1 MARDYMVISS
11 DSHIDL
17 RWIEPDLF
25 VKNAPASMR
34 DEVPHVVESKD
45 GPIWFAEGQAMTV
58 VPLNLPI
65 STVFSPDLD
74 VIPPKGVSKHIDRM
88 HEVGF
93 YDGRPHPTT
102 LELRLAD
109 MDMGGIDA
117 EIIYGPLG
125 VERQLKTREM
135 VHMVYEIYNS
145 WLADFCKNSPD
156 RLGGLALIASD
167 NPEYAAQELRRCAKL
182 GLRGADFAVTRAV
195 LPIWHR
201 DWDPLWA
208 AAEECQMAISF
219 HTRGIATRIPD
230 EDSDMYREYEP
241 QHSAVRL
248 TVFQLAGTEVLSSL
262 IFSEAVE
269 RFPGFQFVLGECG
282 VSWLLYILRRMDLE
296 FEDLASQLNLTMKPS
311 EYWLRQEH
319 TTFQREPGLADVLH
333 VVGEDNVMWG
343 SDYSHADGVWPD
355 TQHWI
360 DLDLQGLS
368 PETRRKIT
376 RDNTGKLYGFLK

>member
-1 MARDYMVISS
+1 M
-11 DSHIDL
+11 DL
-17 RWIEPDLF
+17 
-25 VKNAPASMR
+25 
-34 DEVPHVVESKD
+34 
-45 GPIWFAEGQAMTV
+45 
-58 VPLNLPI
+58 
-65 STVFSPDLD
+65 
-74 VIPPKGVSKHIDRM
+74 
-88 HEVGF
+88 
-93 YDGRPHPTT
+93 
-102 LELRLAD
+102 
-109 MDMGGIDA
+109 GGIDA

-125 VERQLKTREM
+125 VERQLKTRAM
-135 VHMVYEIYNS
+135 VHTVYEIYNS

-156 RLGGLALIASD
+156 RLGGLAMIASD
-167 NPEYAAQELRRCAKL
+167 NPEYAAGELRRCAKL
-182 GLRGADFAVTRAV
+182 GLRGADFAVTTSV

-208 AAEECQMAISF
+208 ASQECQMPISF
-219 HTRGIATRIPD
+219 HTRGIAIRMP
-230 EDSDMYREYEP
+230 EENGDMYREYEP

-248 TVFQLAGTEVLSSL
+248 TVFQLAGAEVIASL

-296 FEDLASQLNLTMKPS
+296 FEDLGSQFNLSMKPS
-311 EYWLRQEH
+311 EYWRRQGH

-343 SDYSHADGVWPD
+343 SDYPHADGVWPD
-355 TQHWI
+355 TKHWI